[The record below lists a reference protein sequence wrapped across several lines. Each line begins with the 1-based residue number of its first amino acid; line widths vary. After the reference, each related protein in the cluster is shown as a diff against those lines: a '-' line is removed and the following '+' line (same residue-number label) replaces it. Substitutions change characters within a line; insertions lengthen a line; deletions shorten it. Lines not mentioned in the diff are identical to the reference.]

1 MKVTAQMLRDNG
13 GACEY
18 QVKIFEKEWPDGTRI
33 TKKACLRAVELGL
46 DTTWYAGAFF
56 NNKQREA
63 YDKVIDS
70 AWKAYDKV
78 IDAAWEAEVCNKA
91 IGFAL
96 EVYAPT
102 LEARNRAVAIA
113 LWQASKVK

>member
-1 MKVTAQMLRDNG
+1 MKVTAQMLRDN

-33 TKKACLRAVELGL
+33 TKKACLRAAELGL

-63 YDKVIDS
+63 HDKVIDS
-70 AWKAYDKV
+70 AREAYDKV
-78 IDAAWEAEVCNKA
+78 IDAACEAYDKVIA
-91 IGFAL
+91 PAW
-96 EVYAPT
+96 EVYTPI